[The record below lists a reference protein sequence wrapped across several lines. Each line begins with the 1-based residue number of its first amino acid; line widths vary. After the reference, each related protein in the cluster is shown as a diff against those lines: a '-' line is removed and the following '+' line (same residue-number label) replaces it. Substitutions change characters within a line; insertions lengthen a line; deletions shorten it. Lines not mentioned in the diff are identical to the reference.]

1 MPVAR
6 RGRRADGPRAPP
18 ADDAAP
24 AADVPWIATPA
35 AAESEVAS
43 SAADSNR
50 TAAAAATDV
59 VVAAAEAAA
68 TASAVAIDAEG
79 AELRSLRAQVE
90 ALEAEGR
97 RREAAHAAEVEKLRE
112 ALRDEREKAETRL
125 QNLQLRL
132 YISDTRNA
140 TLEEALV
147 AHVQT
152 VVPLKKVEWPMG
164 TLAEQK
170 AADERVGAGVSGGES
185 RRSRL
190 FEQLGEDGSG

>member
-1 MPVAR
+1 M
-6 RGRRADGPRAPP
+6 GRRADGPRAP
-18 ADDAAP
+18 AAADAAP

-43 SAADSNR
+43 SAADSDR

-79 AELRSLRAQVE
+79 AELRSLRAQVD

-97 RREAAHAAEVEKLRE
+97 RRDAAHATEVEKLRE

-152 VVPLKKVEWPMG
+152 VVPLKKVEWPVG

-170 AADERVGAGVSGGES
+170 AADERVGAGVGGES

-190 FEQLGEDGSG
+190 FEQLGEDGTG

>member
-1 MPVAR
+1 MYRGLPPR
-6 RGRRADGPRAPP
+6 RRPSRGGLLGRRLD
-18 ADDAAP
+18 
-24 AADVPWIATPA
+24 
-35 AAESEVAS
+35 
-43 SAADSNR
+43 R

-170 AADERVGAGVSGGES
+170 AADECVGAGGSGGES

-190 FEQLGEDGSG
+190 FEQLQDGSG

>member
-1 MPVAR
+1 MPSR
-6 RGRRADGPRAPP
+6 NSS
-18 ADDAAP
+18 P
-24 AADVPWIATPA
+24 AAKKASFKTPDDKPKPK
-35 AAESEVAS
+35 SGLQRSGTKVAS
-43 SAADSNR
+43 KAAQKSMD
-50 TAAAAATDV
+50 
-59 VVAAAEAAA
+59 
-68 TASAVAIDAEG
+68 AIWE
-79 AELRSLRAQVE
+79 QVE

-170 AADERVGAGVSGGES
+170 AADECVGAGGSGGES

>member
-1 MPVAR
+1 MCRGSPPR
-6 RGRRADGPRAPP
+6 RRPSRRWPP
-18 ADDAAP
+18 P
-24 AADVPWIATPA
+24 AAD
-35 AAESEVAS
+35 S
-43 SAADSNR
+43 DR

-90 ALEAEGR
+90 SLEAEGR

-170 AADERVGAGVSGGES
+170 AADERVGAGGSGGES